1 MVDNPFAKAN
11 NPDVKGYD
19 PQKPTSYIKLVDC
32 NNQYGWAMGQFLPT
46 HGFEWVTLDTE
57 SPEFWADFVCMQT
70 DQQED
75 GFLFE
80 VDLEYPSYLH
90 DQHDNF
96 PLAPVHQEIKKD
108 LLSSYQNNL
117 ADDLGVKVG
126 GEKLCLKLI

>member
-1 MVDNPFAKAN
+1 
-11 NPDVKGYD
+11 
-19 PQKPTSYIKLVDC
+19 
-32 NNQYGWAMGQFLPT
+32 MGQFLPT

-90 DQHDNF
+90 DRHDNF
-96 PLAPVHQEIKKD
+96 PLAPVHQEIKRD
-108 LLSSYQNNL
+108 LLSTYQNNL
-117 ADDLGVKVG
+117 ADDLG
-126 GEKLCLKLI
+126 GEGRR